1 MKPSRSEARIGLG
14 SALLL
19 VVGLSPLGA
28 VQAQPAGD
36 TPAAAASAPKTA
48 GKPADRKKRAPRV
61 LQLEALKVSGQVQK
75 PEAFYILQRSELDFK
90 GLEPKKSFVPLI
102 LKSVEKDPF

>member
-1 MKPSRSEARIGLG
+1 M
-14 SALLL
+14 L
-19 VVGLSPLGA
+19 VVSLSFVGA
-28 VQAQPAGD
+28 AGAQPAGEA
-36 TPAAAASAPKTA
+36 PAAAAAVPKAA
-48 GKPADRKKRAPRV
+48 GKSAGRKKNAPRV